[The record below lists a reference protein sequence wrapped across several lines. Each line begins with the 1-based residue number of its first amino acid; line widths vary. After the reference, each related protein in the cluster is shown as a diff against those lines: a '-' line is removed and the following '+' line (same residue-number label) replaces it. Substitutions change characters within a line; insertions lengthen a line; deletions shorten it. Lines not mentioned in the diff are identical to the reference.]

1 MNSINKKLNIL
12 KRTLAA
18 VLNEDIFLKEASLQR
33 SVDITSYGRKVLNL
47 FFPYL
52 ADRIVELSKSHKEA
66 YYKVTEDFHK
76 EKNRINSRISDIGS
90 QYGINSIDDMFIL
103 EGDHNV
109 PADVEDELLELEDL
123 MDNTS
128 IHFDT
133 GWKNKIMKISFEK
146 NRTRNII
153 KVFYKGID
161 PNSSKTLIKEVS
173 LDIFS
178 DEEKK
183 IFLETG
189 HAFNLHLRDVA
200 GGNEQI
206 QGGAVAMKR
215 GVTLYNP
222 TIFYDNYTPYL
233 ITNNISKLYD
243 EILELIVH
251 ESTHIQQFILDEEVF
266 NKASEMG
273 AVSEGNEH
281 KVLTTD
287 RGYVRSKDPKILEE
301 WIRNNI
307 EFDDITEED
316 EDYEDM
322 DDYEAPIS
330 EESEEKF
337 DVLSSLLG
345 KRCPETFAL
354 AMQEFDGT
362 NAMDLLFK
370 YKDNCSDEADQ
381 RRANSESETYHKQI
395 KESEEESLKEY
406 FAQPIEIEAYIRGF
420 RAVNKGKNK
429 TFASSFS
436 EHIAS
441 RFKDMDTASEL
452 WELYKQGYKRLNY
465 PEKDLGTD
473 QQALST
479 FQPRKRK
486 SNSTEQDLLNKLFGT
501 MPKKY

>member
-18 VLNEDIFLKEASLQR
+18 VLNKDIFLKEASLQR

-52 ADRIVELSKSHKEA
+52 ADRIVELSESHKEA

-103 EGDHNV
+103 EGEHNI
-109 PADVEDELLELEDL
+109 PEDVEDELLELEDL

-128 IHFDT
+128 IYFDT
-133 GWKNKIMKISFEK
+133 GWKNKIIKISFEK
-146 NRTRNII
+146 DRTRNII

-161 PNSSKTLIKEVS
+161 PNSSKTLIKEIS

-200 GGNEQI
+200 GGNEKI
-206 QGGAVAMKR
+206 QGGAVAMR
-215 GVTLYNP
+215 SGVTLYNP
-222 TIFYDNYTPYL
+222 TIFYDNYAPYL

-243 EILELIVH
+243 EILEQIVH
-251 ESTHIQQFILDEEVF
+251 ESTHIQQFILEQKVF
-266 NKASEMG
+266 DRASEMG
-273 AVSEGNEH
+273 PISEDDDF
-281 KVLTTD
+281 KALITD
-287 RGYVRSKDPKILEE
+287 RGYIRSKDPNILER

-307 EFDDITEED
+307 KFDDIIEED
-316 EDYEDM
+316 DEDIPDYEEPTS
-322 DDYEAPIS
+322 EAS
-330 EESEEKF
+330 EGKF
-337 DVLSSLLG
+337 DVLSSLFG
-345 KRCPETFAL
+345 KRCPEIYAL

-370 YKDNCSDEADQ
+370 YKDHCSDEADQ
-381 RRANSESETYHKQI
+381 RRANNESETYHKEI
-395 KESEEESLKEY
+395 KESGEESLKKY
-406 FAQPIEIEAYIRGF
+406 FAQPIEIEAFIRGL
-420 RAVNKGKNK
+420 RAINKGKNK

-486 SNSTEQDLLNKLFGT
+486 SNSTEQDLLSKLFST
-501 MPKKY
+501 APKKY